1 MIPVQTNLLLVT
13 NDSDSGFRER
23 GSDLDLDE
31 EDIFKSSD
39 SFGEQFDRED
49 PRRAVPLGFRPV
61 E

>member
-1 MIPVQTNLLLVT
+1 MNLLLVT